1 VDEQIRQRVLLSRF
15 FDIYDPLL
23 TRKQSEAFR
32 LHFLDDW
39 SLSEVAQPLDVSRQG
54 AHDLVQR
61 ARERLLEAE
70 ELLGFASREDF
81 WNKWVSD
88 LRSWTKRYSSD
99 MPAEAVKQLEALIA
113 SEGRGAEG
121 N

>member
-1 VDEQIRQRVLLSRF
+1 MDEQIRQRVLLSRL
-15 FDIYDPLL
+15 FDIYSPVL
-23 TRKQSEAFR
+23 TSRQSEAFR

-39 SLSEVAQPLDVSRQG
+39 SLSEVAGRLDVSRQG

-70 ELLGFASREDF
+70 ELLGFAAREDL
-81 WNKWVSD
+81 WNKWAAD
-88 LRSWTKRYSSD
+88 LRSWAGRYSGD
-99 MPAEAVKQLEALIA
+99 IPADAVRQLEALIA
-113 SEGRGAEG
+113 SEGREEEE